1 MKTVLQ
7 LITFAIVAVSLDAAS
22 LPAWVKA
29 ESASQQPAA
38 IIAVYAGAAH
48 DLVALNSGAEQG
60 LRQGMVMRVALGEDA
75 VARLLL
81 AQVGAERAV
90 ALILD
95 LPAGHTLSAGD
106 QAYPSV
112 IRI

>member
-1 MKTVLQ
+1 
-7 LITFAIVAVSLDAAS
+7 
-22 LPAWVKA
+22 
-29 ESASQQPAA
+29 
-38 IIAVYAGAAH
+38 
-48 DLVALNSGAEQG
+48 
-60 LRQGMVMRVALGEDA
+60 MVMRVALGEDA

-81 AQVGAERAV
+81 AQVGAEHAV